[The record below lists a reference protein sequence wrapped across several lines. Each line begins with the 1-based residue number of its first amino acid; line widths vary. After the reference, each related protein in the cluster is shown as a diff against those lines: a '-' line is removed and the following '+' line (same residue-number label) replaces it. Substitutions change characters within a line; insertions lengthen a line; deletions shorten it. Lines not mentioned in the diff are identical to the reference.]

1 MKKRNLFAIALA
13 GLMLGSCS
21 KDVVD
26 NGNGASWNENGE
38 GYISLAINL
47 PTGSGSRA
55 NGDFSD
61 GEGKEYAVKNAILML
76 FASDSESESGAVFNS
91 AYNLNLGN
99 WNTVGTESD
108 QITSTARIVQKIG
121 EITQSHIYA
130 LVVLNNNG
138 IISVDGTDIMIN
150 ENKWSVEPP
159 TQRTLQ
165 ELNKAV
171 AAVAVSEKGVW
182 NTDGYFMSNSP
193 LLNGAAPSG
202 NSFTLATIN
211 KDCIEKTEQ
220 EALQNPAANI
230 FVERVQAKIQVN
242 NGVQENQNKFEITNS
257 DGTSV
262 TYYYTLNNWEIDNY
276 NTQTTLTRQF
286 KDTWAGYSNSLLSPT
301 NYRFV
306 DKLEVKAGCG
316 YRTYWGED
324 VNYAND
330 DNDPTLKT
338 QQESA
343 TPTVDNAFGNYD
355 YCFENTSS
363 SNQPDADELTRI
375 IVKAQL
381 GTQDGGYADF
391 FTVNDDRSTIYIKNG
406 TGAASIQDRIKAF
419 VLADQG
425 VQDAIKAAAV
435 GDFDGAKLN
444 VKLTLGESGVLT
456 DQNAVTVTV
465 AETSGIGDPAK
476 AAINSAISK
485 ALYSSGKYNIIINYY
500 KDGVCYYDAYIRHF
514 NDAEAPLEVNGNEAL
529 FTDANL
535 LGRYGVLRNNWYVL
549 NVKSIKG
556 IGDSTVPVVPSEPV
570 DKEELFL
577 SVEINIMPW
586 VKREQDVDL

>member
-99 WNTVGTESD
+99 WNIVGTESD

-121 EITQSHIYA
+121 EITQSYIYA

-138 IISVDGTDIMIN
+138 IISVDGTDIKIN
-150 ENKWSVEPP
+150 GNKWSVEPQ

-165 ELNKAV
+165 ELNEAV

-193 LLNGAAPSG
+193 LLNGEAPNG
-202 NSFTLATIN
+202 KSFTLATIN

-242 NGVQENQNKFEITNS
+242 NGVQESQNKFEITNS
-257 DGTSV
+257 DGTTA

-286 KDTWAGYSNSLLSPT
+286 KDTWVGYSNRILEST

-306 DKLEVKAGCG
+306 DKQEVKAGCG

-330 DNDPTLKT
+330 DNDPILKT
-338 QQESA
+338 QQKDA

-381 GTQDGGYADF
+381 GTQDGSYVDF
-391 FTVNDDRSTIYIKNG
+391 FTVNDDRSTIYING

-435 GDFDGAKLN
+435 GDFDGTKLN
-444 VKLTLGESGVLT
+444 VKLTLGDSGVLT
-456 DQNAVTVTV
+456 EQNAVTVTV
-465 AETSGIGDPAK
+465 AETSGIDDPTS
-476 AAINSAISK
+476 INSAIST
-485 ALYSSGKYNIIINYY
+485 ALYSDGKYNITINYY
-500 KDGVCYYDAYIRHF
+500 QGGVCYYDAYIRHF

-586 VKREQDVDL
+586 VKREQNVDL